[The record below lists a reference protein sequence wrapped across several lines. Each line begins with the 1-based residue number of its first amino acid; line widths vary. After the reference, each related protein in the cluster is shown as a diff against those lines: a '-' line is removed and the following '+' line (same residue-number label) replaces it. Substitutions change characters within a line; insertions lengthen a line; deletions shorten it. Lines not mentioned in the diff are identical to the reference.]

1 MNMTSEI
8 SKAVQDAPSIS
19 SSALLV
25 SFKVTLPTFRRKDK
39 KATKEVTQNNNTKT
53 KLVNVTKSLLG
64 TCEEYR
70 LLNVHVGDTRNNTYY
85 TNTLPWHDRGARF
98 LATVNHFDFHEAMTD
113 KINTGYELWDKFLN
127 VYEYQRDVVAPQMH
141 EGLGALFNI
150 EEYPTL
156 SDLRDNGFKM
166 WLDYDIIPDPKQA
179 VTGDAR
185 LDLSEEAL
193 EYVTSQV
200 QQGNDA
206 RLNAAMSDLWYQLHD
221 QLNVFIKSLHVDETT
236 GKGGKIFDTVFER
249 LISLTDMLHSCNVT
263 NDSQMDAMRRKLSAA
278 IGSVSTHAIK
288 NSPTLREDTRNKLT
302 EALNSLPSLNM

>member
-98 LATVNHFDFHEAMTD
+98 LATVNHFDFHEVMTD

-166 WLDYDIIPDPKQA
+166 WLDYDIIPDPKLKKDDKQ
-179 VTGDAR
+179 
-185 LDLSEEAL
+185 
-193 EYVTSQV
+193 
-200 QQGNDA
+200 
-206 RLNAAMSDLWYQLHD
+206 
-221 QLNVFIKSLHVDETT
+221 
-236 GKGGKIFDTVFER
+236 
-249 LISLTDMLHSCNVT
+249 
-263 NDSQMDAMRRKLSAA
+263 
-278 IGSVSTHAIK
+278 
-288 NSPTLREDTRNKLT
+288 
-302 EALNSLPSLNM
+302 